1 MLFLLTCVQLWDLMD
16 SNPPGS
22 SVHGNSP
29 GQNTGVG
36 YLTSSVDLPNPGVEP
51 SSPALKADSLP
62 FDPPGKPKTT
72 RVGSL
77 SFLQGNFLTQ
87 ESNRDLL
94 HCRQILYQLSH
105 QGSTR
110 TLEWVAYPF
119 LQGIFL
125 TQESNRDLLHC
136 TWILYQLSYQGSP
149 RGSSVIILKT

>member
-51 SSPALKADSLP
+51 SSPALMADSLP

-77 SFLQGNFLTQ
+77 SFLQGNVPTQ
-87 ESNRDLL
+87 ELNQGLL
-94 HCRQILYQLSH
+94 HCKHIIYQ
-105 QGSTR
+105 Q
-110 TLEWVAYPF
+110 
-119 LQGIFL
+119 
-125 TQESNRDLLHC
+125 
-136 TWILYQLSYQGSP
+136 SYQGSP
-149 RGSSVIILKT
+149 RKKENKISSMFRLKKINFDHPNQNC

>member
-77 SFLQGNFLTQ
+77 SFLQGNVPTQ
-87 ESNRDLL
+87 ELNQGLL
-94 HCRQILYQLSH
+94 QCKHIIYQ
-105 QGSTR
+105 Q
-110 TLEWVAYPF
+110 
-119 LQGIFL
+119 
-125 TQESNRDLLHC
+125 
-136 TWILYQLSYQGSP
+136 SYQGSP
-149 RGSSVIILKT
+149 RKKENKISSMFRLKKINFDHPNQNC

>member
-36 YLTSSVDLPNPGVEP
+36 YLTSSVDLPSPGAEP

-77 SFLQGNFLTQ
+77 SFLQGNVPTQ
-87 ESNRDLL
+87 ELNQGLL
-94 HCRQILYQLSH
+94 HCKHIIYQ
-105 QGSTR
+105 Q
-110 TLEWVAYPF
+110 
-119 LQGIFL
+119 
-125 TQESNRDLLHC
+125 
-136 TWILYQLSYQGSP
+136 SYQGSP
-149 RGSSVIILKT
+149 RKKENKISSMFRLKKINFDHPNQN

>member
-51 SSPALKADSLP
+51 SSPALKTDSLP

-77 SFLQGNFLTQ
+77 SFLQGNVPTQ
-87 ESNRDLL
+87 ELNQGLL
-94 HCRQILYQLSH
+94 HCKHIIYQ
-105 QGSTR
+105 Q
-110 TLEWVAYPF
+110 
-119 LQGIFL
+119 
-125 TQESNRDLLHC
+125 
-136 TWILYQLSYQGSP
+136 SYQGSP
-149 RGSSVIILKT
+149 RKKENKISSMFRLKKINFDHPNQNC

>member
-77 SFLQGNFLTQ
+77 SFLQGNVPTQ
-87 ESNRDLL
+87 ELNQGLL
-94 HCRQILYQLSH
+94 HCKHIIYQ
-105 QGSTR
+105 Q
-110 TLEWVAYPF
+110 
-119 LQGIFL
+119 
-125 TQESNRDLLHC
+125 
-136 TWILYQLSYQGSP
+136 SYQGSP
-149 RGSSVIILKT
+149 RKKENKISSMFRLKKINFDHPNQNC